1 MDESAIKPI
10 TNQGFFTY
18 VFKLSKFK
26 QEDLMNIVQYT
37 LLSIAPVI
45 LIVYFSKKY
54 FPHVREDDSSLYIF
68 VITVIQLLF
77 MIIGIFFID
86 RIINYIPTLSG
97 KYYETINL
105 TTIVIIFVLF
115 MLLINGGF
123 RERTKILLFRF
134 DTWFSIDDMIVKKLG
149 GTPQNFEILSDH
161 IIRGSPSDKNKKGKN
176 SNGNATNSGNMS
188 QQSSVTAPL
197 PTQGPQEGMAVDVR
211 TADGP
216 TFANV
221 KMPGIVK
228 YTDPTLQNY
237 HGNTYQQSADNS
249 VIEPMAAND
258 ALGGGCSWSK
268 W

>member
-1 MDESAIKPI
+1 MDDSTIKPI

-37 LLSIAPVI
+37 LLSISPVI
-45 LIVYFSKKY
+45 LFVYFSKKY
-54 FPHVREDDSSLYIF
+54 FPTVHENDSSLYIF
-68 VITVIQLLF
+68 IITVIQLLF

-123 RERTKILLFRF
+123 RERTKILLHRF
-134 DTWFSIDDMIVKKLG
+134 DTWFSIDDTIVKKLG
-149 GTPQNFEILSDH
+149 GNPKKFEILTDD
-161 IIRGSPSDKNKKGKN
+161 IIRGNRTDKNNKSKN
-176 SNGNATNSGNMS
+176 SNVNATNSGIMT

-197 PTQGPQEGMAVDVR
+197 PTQGPSMVVGEER
-211 TADGP
+211 TADTP
-216 TFANV
+216 AYV
-221 KMPGIVK
+221 SSRMPGISK
-228 YTDPTLQNY
+228 HSDASMQNY
-237 HGNTYQQSADNS
+237 HSNGYQQPTDNQ